1 MKKKLTVMNSLII
14 IQAHIKQSMTVD
26 GVKKMGGFSLFAKQA
41 GKYYSVGASG
51 VLVNLGILYILTDI
65 AGFWY
70 LASQVIAISISIS
83 SNFLFNRFWTFR
95 DSIEDQ
101 RNSVMYV
108 KFLIVSLIGMGIQLG
123 ITFALVE
130 NAAVYYMYAAGA
142 GIAIAGAI
150 NYIVNRRWTFG
161 IKF

>member
-1 MKKKLTVMNSLII
+1 MRNKCIMNSLII
-14 IQAHIKQSMTVD
+14 IQANIKQIMTVD
-26 GVKKMGGFSLFAKQA
+26 GGKKVGGFSLFAKHA
-41 GKYYSVGASG
+41 VKYYSVGASG
-51 VLVNLGILYILTDI
+51 VLVNLGILYALTDF

-70 LASQVIAISISIS
+70 FASQVIAISVSIS

-123 ITFALVE
+123 ITYLLVE
-130 NAAVYYMYAAGA
+130 NVAVYYMYAAA
-142 GIAIAGAI
+142 IGIAIAGGI
-150 NYIVNRRWTFG
+150 NYVVNRRWTFG

>member
-1 MKKKLTVMNSLII
+1 MNSLII
-14 IQAHIKQSMTVD
+14 IQANIKQIMTVD
-26 GVKKMGGFSLFAKQA
+26 GGKKVGGFSLFAKHA
-41 GKYYSVGASG
+41 VKYYSVGASG
-51 VLVNLGILYILTDI
+51 VLVNLGILYALTDF

-70 LASQVIAISISIS
+70 FASQVIAISVSIS

-123 ITFALVE
+123 ITYLLVE
-130 NAAVYYMYAAGA
+130 NVAVYYMYAAA
-142 GIAIAGAI
+142 IGIAIAGGI
-150 NYIVNRRWTFG
+150 N
-161 IKF
+161 

>member
-1 MKKKLTVMNSLII
+1 
-14 IQAHIKQSMTVD
+14 MTVD
-26 GVKKMGGFSLFAKQA
+26 GGKKVGGFSLFAKHA
-41 GKYYSVGASG
+41 VKYYSVGASG
-51 VLVNLGILYILTDI
+51 VLVNLGILYALTDF

-70 LASQVIAISISIS
+70 FASQVIAISVSIS

-123 ITFALVE
+123 ITSALVE
-130 NAAVYYMYAAGA
+130 GAGIYYMYAAGV
-142 GIAIAGAI
+142 GIAIAGGI
-150 NYIVNRRWTFG
+150 NYVVNRRWTFG

>member
-1 MKKKLTVMNSLII
+1 MNSLII
-14 IQAHIKQSMTVD
+14 IQANIKQIMTVD
-26 GVKKMGGFSLFAKQA
+26 GGKKVGGCSLFAKQA
-41 GKYYSVGASG
+41 VKYYSVGASG
-51 VLVNLGILYILTDI
+51 VLVNLGILYALTDF

-70 LASQVIAISISIS
+70 FASQVIAISVSIS

-123 ITFALVE
+123 ITYLLVE
-130 NAAVYYMYAAGA
+130 NVAVYYMYAAA
-142 GIAIAGAI
+142 IGIAIAGGI
-150 NYIVNRRWTFG
+150 NYVVNRRWTFG

>member
-1 MKKKLTVMNSLII
+1 
-14 IQAHIKQSMTVD
+14 MTID
-26 GVKKMGGFSLFAKQA
+26 EGKNTGGFSLFAKHA
-41 GKYYSVGASG
+41 IKYYTVGGSG
-51 VLVNLGILYILTDI
+51 VLVNLGLLYTLTDI
-65 AGFWY
+65 VGFWY
-70 LASQVIAISISIS
+70 LAAQIIAISVSIS

-123 ITFALVE
+123 ITSILVE
-130 NAAVYYMYAAGA
+130 GAAVYYMYAAGI
-142 GIAIAGAI
+142 GIAVAGAI
-150 NYIVNRRWTFG
+150 NYVVNRRWTFG

>member
-1 MKKKLTVMNSLII
+1 MNSLII
-14 IQAHIKQSMTVD
+14 IQSNIKQIMTVD
-26 GVKKMGGFSLFAKQA
+26 GGKKVGGFSLFAKQA
-41 GKYYSVGASG
+41 VKYYSVGASG
-51 VLVNLGILYILTDI
+51 VLVNLGILYALTDF

-70 LASQVIAISISIS
+70 FASQVIAISVSIS

-123 ITFALVE
+123 ITYLLVE
-130 NAAVYYMYAAGA
+130 NVAVYYMYAAA
-142 GIAIAGAI
+142 IGIAIAGGI
-150 NYIVNRRWTFG
+150 NYVVNRRWTFG

>member
-1 MKKKLTVMNSLII
+1 MKNKCVVNSLII
-14 IQAHIKQSMTVD
+14 IQGNIKQIMTVD
-26 GVKKMGGFSLFAKQA
+26 GGKKVSGFSLFAKQA
-41 GKYYSVGASG
+41 VKYYSVGASG
-51 VLVNLGILYILTDI
+51 VLVNLGILYALTDF

-70 LASQVIAISISIS
+70 FASQVIAISVSIS

-95 DSIEDQ
+95 DSFEDQ

-123 ITFALVE
+123 ITYLLVE
-130 NAAVYYMYAAGA
+130 NVAVYYMYAAA
-142 GIAIAGAI
+142 IGIAIAGGI
-150 NYIVNRRWTFG
+150 NYVVNRRWTFG

>member
-1 MKKKLTVMNSLII
+1 M
-14 IQAHIKQSMTVD
+14 
-26 GVKKMGGFSLFAKQA
+26 FAKHA
-41 GKYYSVGASG
+41 IKYYAVGGSG
-51 VLVNLGILYILTDI
+51 VLVNLGILYALTDF

-70 LASQVIAISISIS
+70 FASQVIAISVSIS

-123 ITFALVE
+123 ITYLLVE
-130 NAAVYYMYAAGA
+130 NVAVYYMYAAA
-142 GIAIAGAI
+142 IGIAIAGGI
-150 NYIVNRRWTFG
+150 NYVVNRRWTFG